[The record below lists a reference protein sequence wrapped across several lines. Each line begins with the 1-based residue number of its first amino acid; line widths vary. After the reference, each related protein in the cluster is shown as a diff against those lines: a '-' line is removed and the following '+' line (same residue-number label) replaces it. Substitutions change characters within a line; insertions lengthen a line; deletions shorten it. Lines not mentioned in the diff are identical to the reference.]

1 MFLQSVST
9 LVNTSCLNSPVYVYN
24 NTPVSTTLL
33 IINKTTPSYSML
45 PVAKKKFMESQYK
58 IVWEGG
64 GEGANRLN

>member
-9 LVNTSCLNSPVYVYN
+9 LVDTSCLNSPVYVYN

-45 PVAKKKFMESQYK
+45 PVAKKSSWNPNTTLF
-58 IVWEGG
+58 GG
-64 GEGANRLN
+64 GGRGQIG